1 MNSKG
6 DPNYNIVILGVWT
19 INIKDRLK
27 YLTDDPNDSLA
38 HYLVLRGIT
47 HLRPRPENSR
57 FVQGSIQESLLKRKI
72 TDPFEWNWIGE
83 TWRKQHN
90 NGKMSSLNQISAGL
104 KEEAMV
110 QLELAMGKVKDQKA
124 VVEAKINIKQTW
136 QNLISEAQV
145 PDLDKSLLL
154 LRG

>member
-19 INIKDRLK
+19 VNIKDRLK

-47 HLRPRPENSR
+47 HLRPRPENKR
-57 FVQGSIQESLLKRKI
+57 FVQGSVQESLLKRKI
-72 TDPFEWNWIGE
+72 TDEWEYNWIGN
-83 TWRKQHN
+83 TWMKLHN
-90 NGKMSSLNQISAGL
+90 NGKYPSLNQISAGL
-104 KEEAMV
+104 QEEAMV
-110 QLELAMGKVKDQKA
+110 QLELAMGKVKDLKA

-136 QNLISEAQV
+136 QDLISEAQV
-145 PDLDKSLLL
+145 PDLEKSLLKIK
-154 LRG
+154 G